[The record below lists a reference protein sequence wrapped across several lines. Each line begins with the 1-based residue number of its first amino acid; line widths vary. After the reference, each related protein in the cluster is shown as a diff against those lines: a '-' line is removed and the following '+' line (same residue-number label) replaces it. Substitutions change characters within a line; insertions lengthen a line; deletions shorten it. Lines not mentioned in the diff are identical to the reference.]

1 MKLLFPKKNVTPY
14 KKPFIVNS
22 ILEAC
27 IYLLSS
33 NKRCLGEIIP
43 FFFAINS
50 RIELKTMKL

>member
-50 RIELKTMKL
+50 RI